1 MPDPPLASLG
11 PPVTA
16 AGSCSS
22 LWENACLYEKKLED
36 LLVCSVWASYSVS
49 LSSLRKLYAELCQGI
64 VDVAISSVF
73 PLADTGQ
80 KASQPTSIF
89 IKL

>member
-1 MPDPPLASLG
+1 MP
-11 PPVTA
+11 
-16 AGSCSS
+16 
-22 LWENACLYEKKLED
+22 LYEEVGG
-36 LLVCSVWASYSVS
+36 LLVWPARASYSVS
-49 LSSLRKLYAELCQGI
+49 LLSLRKLYAELCQGI

-80 KASQPTSIF
+80 KMSQPSPIF

>member
-1 MPDPPLASLG
+1 MA
-11 PPVTA
+11 
-16 AGSCSS
+16 
-22 LWENACLYEKKLED
+22 LYEEGEG
-36 LLVCSVWASYSVS
+36 LLVWPAWASYSVS
-49 LSSLRKLYAELCQGI
+49 LLSLRKLYAELCQGI

-80 KASQPTSIF
+80 KMSQPSPIF

>member
-1 MPDPPLASLG
+1 MA
-11 PPVTA
+11 
-16 AGSCSS
+16 
-22 LWENACLYEKKLED
+22 LYEEGEG
-36 LLVCSVWASYSVS
+36 LLVWPPCASYSVS
-49 LSSLRKLYAELCQGI
+49 LMSLRKLYAELCQGI

-80 KASQPTSIF
+80 KMSQPSPIF